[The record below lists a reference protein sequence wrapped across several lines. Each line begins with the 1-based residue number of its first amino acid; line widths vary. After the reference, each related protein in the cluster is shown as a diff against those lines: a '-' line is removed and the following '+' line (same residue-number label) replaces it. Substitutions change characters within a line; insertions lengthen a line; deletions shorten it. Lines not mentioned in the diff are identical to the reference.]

1 MCMHVYCVFVGEK
14 KEEGEVGEGEKED
27 ERKKI
32 GGVVSTAA
40 KGM

>member
-1 MCMHVYCVFVGEK
+1 MYDVFVGEK

-32 GGVVSTAA
+32 GGVVSSAV
-40 KGM
+40 KEM